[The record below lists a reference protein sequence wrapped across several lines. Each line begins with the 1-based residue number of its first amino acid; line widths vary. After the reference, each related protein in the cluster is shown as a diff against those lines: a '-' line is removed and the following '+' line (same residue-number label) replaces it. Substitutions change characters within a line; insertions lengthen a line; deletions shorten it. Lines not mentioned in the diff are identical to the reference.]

1 MPSRDSTAWNCG
13 SRRGTFSVEMLRARA
28 ASVSRQVPLP
38 SYMHRPD
45 VSLCSSPS
53 RSCEKI
59 FVSLHAPH
67 RAVEAHAIADWW
79 GSHLRLIQQHAT
91 RALTILCGD
100 CNAAVAQLLGII
112 KRRPRAWCPA
122 TFEANH
128 HGPGWTFQQRRGG
141 RQTRADYVAIPADWK
156 PGEVTSCVEHGVHA
170 LGSSPDHY
178 ATVVTVQVALQ
189 FRIRRSQVGTGR
201 IDIKQ
206 LALPESRHRLSE
218 ILRRAPTISWENP
231 SHSHACQLVEYLQQQ
246 LTAAFPCPRSGPRQP
261 YLTEDTWRL
270 HAQLTRVWHTNARLL
285 THIRSQC
292 LRVTLRAWAAS
303 ASHRP
308 FADPGLSWFKE
319 ANRAGAILSYGLRH
333 LGDRLRKACRQDRIN
348 YLCQLADTVQQGGL
362 NEAYP
367 QLRRLLGHRRKR
379 PFTPD
384 TLPTLRKVNG
394 ELCASPE
401 EVAARWREHFSEL
414 EGGHVVSPGDL
425 LASAARGDQ
434 LGSWP
439 LPDTISRLPTLTD
452 LQNILLR
459 AGRRKAPGPDRLPAE
474 IGIFAAADMA
484 RLLHPLSLKL
494 ALRGSEGLGM
504 KSGALVKLYKQKGSR
519 EECKAHRGILLLSTL
534 SKTVHQSLRPTLAAH
549 HEAKARPLQLSSR
562 KGMTSL
568 FGAHCVRLFLAHR
581 RRKKQPAA
589 VLFTD
594 IESAYYA
601 TTRGLAMRRPGA
613 DPVSAVTLSGETNEG
628 RRQELHDL
636 LTGGTAL
643 ADEGLHRWAEAVAA
657 EIRDTTWMTIC
668 GDRVPLQ
675 THRGTRPGSAY
686 ADLIFAA
693 VVRKVLAYRDQE
705 REQHPHCAPVAHV
718 NWDGSFSLGPRQ
730 HPCHR
735 ELLDDVVWADDISR
749 CIAPATSSQLRRATV
764 AEAGLLST
772 AFQAHGFQL
781 SYGVSKSA
789 TALPCR
795 PWCPAGTPKPLWR

>member
-1 MPSRDSTAWNCG
+1 M
-13 SRRGTFSVEMLRARA
+13 
-28 ASVSRQVPLP
+28 
-38 SYMHRPD
+38 
-45 VSLCSSPS
+45 
-53 RSCEKI
+53 
-59 FVSLHAPH
+59 
-67 RAVEAHAIADWW
+67 
-79 GSHLRLIQQHAT
+79 
-91 RALTILCGD
+91 
-100 CNAAVAQLLGII
+100 
-112 KRRPRAWCPA
+112 
-122 TFEANH
+122 
-128 HGPGWTFQQRRGG
+128 
-141 RQTRADYVAIPADWK
+141 
-156 PGEVTSCVEHGVHA
+156 
-170 LGSSPDHY
+170 
-178 ATVVTVQVALQ
+178 
-189 FRIRRSQVGTGR
+189 
-201 IDIKQ
+201 
-206 LALPESRHRLSE
+206 
-218 ILRRAPTISWENP
+218 
-231 SHSHACQLVEYLQQQ
+231 
-246 LTAAFPCPRSGPRQP
+246 
-261 YLTEDTWRL
+261 
-270 HAQLTRVWHTNARLL
+270 
-285 THIRSQC
+285 
-292 LRVTLRAWAAS
+292 
-303 ASHRP
+303 
-308 FADPGLSWFKE
+308 E

-474 IGIFAAADMA
+474 IGMFTAADMA

-568 FGAHCVRLFLAHR
+568 FGAHCVRLFLAR
-581 RRKKQPAA
+581 RRHKKQPAA

-643 ADEGLHRWAEAVAA
+643 ADEGLHPWAEAVAA
-657 EIRDTTWMTIC
+657 EIHDTTWMTIC

-718 NWDGSFSLGPRQ
+718 DWDGSFSLGPRQ

-789 TALPCR
+789 ALL
-795 PWCPAGTPKPLWR
+795 CPAGPGARQVRRSLFGGDACARILHEHTGGVCLPFVDRYRHLGVIQTHGTGILAELKQRCGSAWGCFRDCRKQVFRSPRLSIERKAAVFHSLIMPRLLYGAGSWPVLSKGEWRLFSSTLTSMCRQLLGLKHTDDQPLAASTIYALARQPAPFVWLFLERLRYLRALVTHGPRPLWALIRNDDGYLEAMRQALAWLFERVRATSSMPCPSSQWDCWVSLMTQQPGRFKSMLRQAKDLEILRASCLGALFELRKQLQACCDQETVFHVKSVFPIDALGRGTLPVSMDTDVSRGFLPGNGHGLVVAGVTAPPIAFRFDADEYER